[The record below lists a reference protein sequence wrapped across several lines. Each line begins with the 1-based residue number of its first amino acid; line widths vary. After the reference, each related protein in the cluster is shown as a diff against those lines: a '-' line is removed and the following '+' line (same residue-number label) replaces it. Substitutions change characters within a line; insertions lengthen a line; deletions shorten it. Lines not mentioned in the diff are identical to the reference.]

1 MKLNFLFFFLCR
13 EAAEL
18 ERLRQI
24 EEELIKEKEM
34 KKEGMRRRKEKFAA
48 REKTEEELRGFSKL
62 NMDNVAKGIVRAVH
76 PKESASTGAGGLWT
90 DDDLAELIRLVKKYP
105 SGSASRWDTIGE
117 AMNRSV
123 TEVTFM
129 AAKMKENGYRVPG
142 HTDSVAENIMSEAT
156 KKVKT
161 KPPVAAAESQT
172 LTSDTIWSQEQQ
184 QLLELAIVK
193 YPKTVSTDRWQKISN
208 SVPGK
213 TKEECLARYRYL
225 VELVK
230 AQQKT
235 KASVVAVEEDI
246 VECEQSE
253 KDEEQFDVDTMCT
266 VDAAERQPVVERKG
280 KPKNKR
286 KERKKRMDFSSSEE
300 ESDYDNTE

>member
-1 MKLNFLFFFLCR
+1 
-13 EAAEL
+13 
-18 ERLRQI
+18 
-24 EEELIKEKEM
+24 M
-34 KKEGMRRRKEKFAA
+34 KKEGIRRRKEKFAA

-76 PKESASTGAGGLWT
+76 PKESATGAGGFWS
-90 DDDLAELIRLVKKYP
+90 DDDLTELIRLVKKYP
-105 SGSASRWDTIGE
+105 SGSAARWDTIGE

-142 HTDSVAENIMSEAT
+142 HTDSVAENIIIDAT
-156 KKVKT
+156 KKVKP
-161 KPPVAAAESQT
+161 KRPPVAAEAHT
-172 LTSDTIWSQEQQ
+172 LASDTIWSQEQQ

-193 YPKTVSTDRWQKISN
+193 YPKTVLTDRWQKISN

-230 AQQKT
+230 AQRT
-235 KASVVAVEEDI
+235 KANDASTDVCEADTI
-246 VECEQSE
+246 ECAAETE
-253 KDEEQFDVDTMCT
+253 KDDEQFDVDTCT
-266 VDAAERQPVVERKG
+266 AEPEAQPMVERKG

-286 KERKKRMDFSSSEE
+286 RERKKRMDFSSSEE
-300 ESDYDNTE
+300 ESDDDWGIVVDRQLAVFIWWLISFCDFIFIE